1 MEMKK
6 SLQWALA
13 ATALSA
19 TPLMSAV
26 ASAQGSKSGVPQ
38 APTTK
43 DGKCAKANGGV
54 YDARRNGW
62 YTRDLLNYKKC
73 MSGQ

>member
-1 MEMKK
+1 MRT
-6 SLQWALA
+6 SLRWAVAATTLS
-13 ATALSA
+13 ATALM
-19 TPLMSAV
+19 PGV

-54 YDARRNGW
+54 YDAKRNGW
-62 YTRDLLNYKKC
+62 YTQDLLNYKKC
-73 MSGQ
+73 MSSP

>member
-1 MEMKK
+1 MKAC
-6 SLQWALA
+6 LHLALTPA
-13 ATALSA
+13 AFIAA
-19 TPLMSAV
+19 ALMSTAV
-26 ASAQGSKSGVPQ
+26 YAQNSKSGVPQ